1 MKPLSQIIEDRE
13 PEFIDYDENCTSV
26 CDRASY
32 DRMKQIAVELAKA
45 AEFYANDANHIGENL
60 SVVNCEE
67 GAVAKHLITKC
78 RELLGEK

>member
-1 MKPLSQIIEDRE
+1 MKPLSQIIEERE

-45 AEFYANDANHIGENL
+45 
-60 SVVNCEE
+60 CEE
-67 GAVAKHLITKC
+67 IMEVSGTSCEHYHIAKNKLAKC

>member
-1 MKPLSQIIEDRE
+1 MKPLSQIIEERE

-32 DRMKQIAVELAKA
+32 DRMKQIAVILAKA
-45 AEFYANDANHIGENL
+45 
-60 SVVNCEE
+60 CEE
-67 GAVAKHLITKC
+67 ASYWLKTNDVNGFAGECCADTITKC

>member
-1 MKPLSQIIEDRE
+1 MKPLSQIIEERE

-45 AEFYANDANHIGENL
+45 CDKVEEVKNSMDYGQPHDRVCYVIIRDAL
-60 SVVNCEE
+60 S
-67 GAVAKHLITKC
+67 KC